1 MRQVFTSQ
9 RVETAEGVAQMLEDA
24 GIATYVSNG
33 RSYKGARRGRFSYS
47 EPLPA
52 AQQPAVWVRKADDQP
67 RARQLLREAG
77 LLDTTRPGV
86 ARSPLFA
93 QAEAEPA
100 GRRWALRIRLLLLAL
115 LAAAVVVTVLRYRA
129 AQHAAEQAAR
139 ARALQERQ
147 DVERIR
153 LSPPGR

>member
-9 RVETAEGVAQMLEDA
+9 RVETAEGVARMLRDA
-24 GIATYVSNG
+24 GIETYVSNG
-33 RSYKGARRGRFSYS
+33 RSYKGGRRGRFSYS

-52 AQQPAVWVRKADDQP
+52 AQQPAVWVQRADDQP

-86 ARSPLFA
+86 SRSPLFA
-93 QAEAEPA
+93 RTDAAPQRNW
-100 GRRWALRIRLLLLAL
+100 GMRIRLVLLAL

-139 ARALQERQ
+139 ARALQGQQ
-147 DVERIR
+147 DVERVRIA
-153 LSPPGR
+153 PPTR